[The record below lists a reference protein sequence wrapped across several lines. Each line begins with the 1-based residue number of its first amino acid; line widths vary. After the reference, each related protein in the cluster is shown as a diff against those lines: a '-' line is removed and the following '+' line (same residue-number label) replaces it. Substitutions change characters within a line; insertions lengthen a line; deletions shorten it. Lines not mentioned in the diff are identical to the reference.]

1 MVDVE
6 IAVVSDLPI
15 WTFNHLAIEVMPPLE
30 SETLKHLIIP
40 TQEIVDGKTGV
51 RVKVYPDEACA
62 LKAR

>member
-30 SETLKHLIIP
+30 SETLKHLVIP
-40 TQEIVDGKTGV
+40 T
-51 RVKVYPDEACA
+51 
-62 LKAR
+62 